1 MAEEKVWY
9 CGPTTKVRVLYYG
22 GTNWGL
28 QDKSDFNQPL
38 MIKQNGIYL
47 ETKLFSEPYSCG
59 LRYEYK
65 PWLISCTDFETT
77 LHFDTKTGKTTV
89 LDGYVD
95 FDYLPQ
101 FLTIT
106 LVQCETF

>member
-65 PWLISCTDFETT
+65 PCLYLLIN
-77 LHFDTKTGKTTV
+77 
-89 LDGYVD
+89 
-95 FDYLPQ
+95 
-101 FLTIT
+101 
-106 LVQCETF
+106 